1 MTSIYNINI
10 DVPNDIINMIYDII
24 KFSIIQII
32 THLLFYFNN
41 LSISFFN
48 IIFFQTLIF
57 INLGLMVFWL
67 LFKKIINFNNN
78 NNNNKIKEKKK
89 EKSLKK

>member
-78 NNNNKIKEKKK
+78 NNNKIKEKKK